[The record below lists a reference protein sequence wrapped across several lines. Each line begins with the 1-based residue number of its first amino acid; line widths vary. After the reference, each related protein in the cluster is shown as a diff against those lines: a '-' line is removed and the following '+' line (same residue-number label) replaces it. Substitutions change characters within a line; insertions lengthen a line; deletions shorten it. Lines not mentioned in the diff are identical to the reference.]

1 MKEGEM
7 AVVEYTG
14 RTDGEV
20 FDTSRKDVAQEN
32 DLDRDEEF
40 KPVPVLI
47 GENYVIEG
55 FEDAVEEMNVGDSKQ
70 GIEIPPG
77 KGYGHRDSDDVEV
90 YPESEFSQQGIQNI
104 SRGDEIMVGQRRG
117 RVVSAQSGRVRIDFN
132 HPLAG
137 QELTYDIEVVDLV
150 DEDEEKA
157 KNIIDYRMGHG
168 SVSFNGDTV
177 VLDHSHDHP
186 IPNKIVEKIEQE
198 IQDYTEFEE
207 LEVKS

>member
-1 MKEGEM
+1 M

-14 RTDGEV
+14 RTDGDV
-20 FDTSRKDVAQEN
+20 FDTSREEVAQKN

-47 GENYVIEG
+47 GEDYVIEG
-55 FEDAVEEMNVGDSKQ
+55 FENAVEEMDVGESKED
-70 GIEIPPG
+70 IEIPPE
-77 KGYGHRDSDDVEV
+77 KGYGRRDSDDVEV

-137 QELTYDIEVVDLV
+137 QKLSYDIEVVEIVED
-150 DEDEEKA
+150 DEEKA
-157 KNIIDYRMGHG
+157 KNIIEYRMGHG
-168 SVSFNGDTV
+168 SVDFDGDTV
-177 VLDHSHDHP
+177 ILDHSHDHP

-198 IQDYTEFEE
+198 VQDYTKFEE
-207 LEVKS
+207 LEVRS

>member
-1 MKEGEM
+1 M

-20 FDTSRKDVAQEN
+20 FDTSRKDVAQKN
-32 DLDRDEEF
+32 DLDRDKEF

-55 FEDAVEEMNVGDSKQ
+55 FEDAVEEMDVGDSKQ

-168 SVSFNGDTV
+168 SVSFDGNTV

>member
-1 MKEGEM
+1 M

-55 FEDAVEEMNVGDSKQ
+55 FEDAVEEMDVGDSKQ